1 MRAACCEATVLR
13 NEVIAPDIR
22 LLTVVW
28 PDRDHAPHAGQFFT
42 LRSWGADEAPFL
54 SRPISVHRWNPDSST
69 IEFLYQ
75 VVGEGTEKL
84 AQLKQQDTFQLTG
97 PMGNGFDVPD
107 ILSKYKKIAVV
118 GGGIGT
124 APMFQLTRELAAA
137 GVKPDVFFGFRDTPY
152 CMEEYRSIANLVKV
166 STDTGAVGFHGFVTQ
181 LYDPAD
187 YDVVLVCGPTV
198 MMQNAAR
205 LCAENGVAPEQVR
218 AVFLG
223 VAGGSHAG
231 FCALTNEKLH
241 RLFPNAKTAVSHDAV
256 NIVYAAFPEEDGAAV
271 ICGTG
276 CSCYVRK
283 GDVLH
288 RIGGYSIFDVA
299 GNGYEIGKRAVSH
312 ALACVDGRA
321 EPDALYALVRDY
333 TGEDLLDALPRLLR
347 SSKTEI
353 ARYAPLVFEAERR
366 GSAAAGIILRENIAR
381 IAEYINAAARYF
393 DASFPAAI
401 AGGIFRDARAMELLL
416 PMLRCDCRVSVL
428 TREPVCGAA
437 EKARRLLT
445 NG

>member
-42 LRSWGADEAPFL
+42 LRAWGADEAPFL

-75 VVGEGTEKL
+75 VVGEGTEKI
-84 AQLKQQDTFQLTG
+84 AQLKMKDTFQLTG

-137 GVKPDVFFGFRDTPY
+137 GVKPDVFFGFRDAPY
-152 CMEEYRSIANLVKV
+152 CMEESREIANLVKV

-198 MMQNAAR
+198 MMKNAAR
-205 LCAENGVAPEQVR
+205 LCAEKGTPCFVSMEKKMACGIGACLGCTCETRSGEGKSVCKNGPV
-218 AVFLG
+218 
-223 VAGGSHAG
+223 
-231 FCALTNEKLH
+231 
-241 RLFPNAKTAVSHDAV
+241 
-256 NIVYAAFPEEDGAAV
+256 
-271 ICGTG
+271 
-276 CSCYVRK
+276 
-283 GDVLH
+283 
-288 RIGGYSIFDVA
+288 
-299 GNGYEIGKRAVSH
+299 
-312 ALACVDGRA
+312 
-321 EPDALYALVRDY
+321 
-333 TGEDLLDALPRLLR
+333 
-347 SSKTEI
+347 
-353 ARYAPLVFEAERR
+353 
-366 GSAAAGIILRENIAR
+366 
-381 IAEYINAAARYF
+381 F
-393 DASFPAAI
+393 DATEVF
-401 AGGIFRDARAMELLL
+401 F
-416 PMLRCDCRVSVL
+416 
-428 TREPVCGAA
+428 
-437 EKARRLLT
+437 
-445 NG
+445 

>member
-181 LYDPAD
+181 LYDPPITMCAGVRPHRD
-187 YDVVLVCGPTV
+187 DEERRPPVC
-198 MMQNAAR
+198 R
-205 LCAENGVAPEQVR
+205 KRHSLLCEHG
-218 AVFLG
+218 
-223 VAGGSHAG
+223 
-231 FCALTNEKLH
+231 K
-241 RLFPNAKTAVSHDAV
+241 
-256 NIVYAAFPEEDGAAV
+256 EDGLRHW
-271 ICGTG
+271 CLPW
-276 CSCYVRK
+276 
-283 GDVLH
+283 LH
-288 RIGGYSIFDVA
+288 
-299 GNGYEIGKRAVSH
+299 
-312 ALACVDGRA
+312 L
-321 EPDALYALVRDY
+321 RDQ
-333 TGEDLLDALPRLLR
+333 G
-347 SSKTEI
+347 
-353 ARYAPLVFEAERR
+353 RR
-366 GSAAAGIILRENIAR
+366 GQE
-381 IAEYINAAARYF
+381 
-393 DASFPAAI
+393 
-401 AGGIFRDARAMELLL
+401 
-416 PMLRCDCRVSVL
+416 RVQE
-428 TREPVCGAA
+428 RPCI
-437 EKARRLLT
+437 
-445 NG
+445 

>member
-84 AQLKQQDTFQLTG
+84 AQLKRQDTFQLTG

-152 CMEEYRSIANLVKV
+152 CMEEYREHRKPRQGV
-166 STDTGAVGFHGFVTQ
+166 HRHR
-181 LYDPAD
+181 
-187 YDVVLVCGPTV
+187 CG
-198 MMQNAAR
+198 
-205 LCAENGVAPEQVR
+205 G
-218 AVFLG
+218 
-223 VAGGSHAG
+223 
-231 FCALTNEKLH
+231 
-241 RLFPNAKTAVSHDAV
+241 
-256 NIVYAAFPEEDGAAV
+256 
-271 ICGTG
+271 
-276 CSCYVRK
+276 
-283 GDVLH
+283 
-288 RIGGYSIFDVA
+288 
-299 GNGYEIGKRAVSH
+299 
-312 ALACVDGRA
+312 
-321 EPDALYALVRDY
+321 
-333 TGEDLLDALPRLLR
+333 LPRLCHPAVRPRRLR
-347 SSKTEI
+347 CGAGVRPHRDDE
-353 ARYAPLVFEAERR
+353 ERR
-366 GSAAAGIILRENIAR
+366 
-381 IAEYINAAARYF
+381 
-393 DASFPAAI
+393 P
-401 AGGIFRDARAMELLL
+401 
-416 PMLRCDCRVSVL
+416 
-428 TREPVCGAA
+428 PVCRKRHPLLCEHGK
-437 EKARRLLT
+437 EDGLRHWCLPWLHLRDQGRR
-445 NG
+445 GQERVQERPCI

>member
-42 LRSWGADEAPFL
+42 LRAWGADEAPFL

-75 VVGEGTEKL
+75 VVGEGTEKI
-84 AQLKQQDTFQLTG
+84 AQLKMKDTFQLTG

-137 GVKPDVFFGFRDTPY
+137 GVKPDVFFGFRDAPY
-152 CMEEYRSIANLVKV
+152 FMEEYREIANLVKV

-198 MMQNAAR
+198 MMKNAAR
-205 LCAENGVAPEQVR
+205 LCAEKGTPCFVSMEKKMACGIGACLGCTCETKSGEGKSVCKNGPV
-218 AVFLG
+218 
-223 VAGGSHAG
+223 
-231 FCALTNEKLH
+231 
-241 RLFPNAKTAVSHDAV
+241 
-256 NIVYAAFPEEDGAAV
+256 
-271 ICGTG
+271 
-276 CSCYVRK
+276 
-283 GDVLH
+283 
-288 RIGGYSIFDVA
+288 
-299 GNGYEIGKRAVSH
+299 
-312 ALACVDGRA
+312 
-321 EPDALYALVRDY
+321 
-333 TGEDLLDALPRLLR
+333 
-347 SSKTEI
+347 
-353 ARYAPLVFEAERR
+353 
-366 GSAAAGIILRENIAR
+366 
-381 IAEYINAAARYF
+381 F
-393 DASFPAAI
+393 DATEVF
-401 AGGIFRDARAMELLL
+401 F
-416 PMLRCDCRVSVL
+416 
-428 TREPVCGAA
+428 
-437 EKARRLLT
+437 
-445 NG
+445 